1 MGECNLGI
9 CGDRVIL
16 NKHFNVVRGKGS
28 VLALKLRNLRQ
39 KFNTEVTEKS
49 VLGMWAEYII
59 AAVDVVFLFALALCL
74 RLKCQVQGCML
85 SFLFLWGAEE
95 YKTEL

>member
-28 VLALKLRNLRQ
+28 VLTLKLRNLRQ
-39 KFNTEVTEKS
+39 KFNTKVTEKS
-49 VLGMWAEYII
+49 VLGM
-59 AAVDVVFLFALALCL
+59 
-74 RLKCQVQGCML
+74 
-85 SFLFLWGAEE
+85 
-95 YKTEL
+95 